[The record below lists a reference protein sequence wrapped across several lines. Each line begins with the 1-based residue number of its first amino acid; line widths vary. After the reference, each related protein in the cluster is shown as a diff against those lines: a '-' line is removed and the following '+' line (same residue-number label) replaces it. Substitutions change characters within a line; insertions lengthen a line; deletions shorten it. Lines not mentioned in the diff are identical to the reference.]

1 MAVEYRISWE
11 HLYIQILGSMAL
23 SKGAIE
29 GIKKGDI
36 ANEAVTVKV
45 SAIIREL
52 HHDRS
57 NCCC

>member
-1 MAVEYRISWE
+1 MAP
-11 HLYIQILGSMAL
+11 

-45 SAIIREL
+45 GVLR
-52 HHDRS
+52 
-57 NCCC
+57 